1 MISLE
6 QKAKEFALKSH
17 FGQKRKYS
25 GVDYITHPEAVANL
39 VRGVEHTEEMLA
51 AAWLHDVV
59 EDCGVS
65 ISTLRELFPDRVVSL
80 VDWLTDVSKPT
91 DGNRS
96 RRKHLDL
103 LHISKASP
111 EAKTIKIADIL
122 DNTST
127 IVHYDPEF
135 AKVYLP
141 EKLKLLSIIKE
152 GNPVLW
158 RQAWI
163 QVRDSMKE
171 IECQP

>member
-1 MISLE
+1 MNLE

-25 GVDYITHPEAVANL
+25 GVDYITHPEAVANI
-39 VRGVEHTEEMLA
+39 VRSVDHTEDMLA

-59 EDCGVS
+59 EDCGIS
-65 ISTLRELFPDRVVSL
+65 ISALRELFPDRVVSL

-103 LHISKASP
+103 LHISKASL

-127 IVHYDPEF
+127 IDHYDPVF
-135 AKVYLP
+135 SKVYLP
-141 EKLKLLSIIKE
+141 EKVELLTVLKE

-158 RQAWI
+158 RAAWI
-163 QVRDSMKE
+163 QVRDAQKE
-171 IECQP
+171 IGEKS